1 MLTTILAATQEEAG
15 REVHRELPFSA
26 EWFGI
31 IALVIF
37 ASLFALTWAFR
48 SVASKH

>member
-1 MLTTILAATQEEAG
+1 MPTMVLTAATEEAAN
-15 REVHRELPFSA
+15 HRELPFPA

-31 IALVIF
+31 IALAIF
-37 ASLFALTWAFR
+37 LGLFAFTWAFR

>member
-1 MLTTILAATQEEAG
+1 MLTTVLMTATEEAG
-15 REVHRELPFSA
+15 AEATRELPFAA

-31 IALVIF
+31 IALAIF
-37 ASLFALTWAFR
+37 AGLFAFTWAFR